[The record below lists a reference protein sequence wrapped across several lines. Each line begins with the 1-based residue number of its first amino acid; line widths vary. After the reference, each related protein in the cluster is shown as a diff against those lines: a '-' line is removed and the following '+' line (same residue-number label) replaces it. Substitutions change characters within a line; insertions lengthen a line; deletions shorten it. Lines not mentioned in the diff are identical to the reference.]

1 MATPL
6 SQIPIEVISKGKGT
20 AVVRLAGRRA
30 PMLLLHRDVVTSFQ
44 NAAKT
49 VLLKLQGEDRD
60 PAAVQ
65 GLVNSFNS
73 LVDEFVIESE
83 RWAESLF
90 ARHKDDTDAVSKE
103 FDEEYGALKQLRG
116 DGEEQKPGPTK
127 PHFEIAYN
135 GELIALAAPK
145 DGRIVLAYVIVNREH
160 GSATLTATN
169 VHTGT
174 SSDGVLNREL
184 EPGDHVSLTFVS
196 DGQASNEERRA
207 VQPGRKEPPPAKGTP
222 GLTIS
227 TARTSKLQANL
238 GVDATLQAVM
248 QYIEGKCVLEVGSVT
263 VDDDGQTTG
272 THWLRQ
278 EIAPGES
285 VDIVY
290 VT

>member
-1 MATPL
+1 MAAPPD
-6 SQIPIEVISKGKGT
+6 QIPIEVISKGKGT

-30 PMLLLHRDVVTSFQ
+30 PMLLLHRDVVTNFQ
-44 NAAKT
+44 NAAKS
-49 VLLKLQGEDRD
+49 VLLKLRSGDRD

-73 LVDEFVIESE
+73 LVDQFVIESE

-90 ARHKDDTDAVSKE
+90 ATHKEDSDAVSKE
-103 FDEEYGALKQLRG
+103 FDKEIGALRQLR
-116 DGEEQKPGPTK
+116 DDDEERKTGPTK
-127 PHFEIAYN
+127 SHFEITYN

-160 GSATLTATN
+160 RSATLTATD
-169 VHTGT
+169 VYASTAP
-174 SSDGVLNREL
+174 DGVLNREL
-184 EPGDHVSLTFVS
+184 NPGDHVSLTFVS

-207 VQPGRKEPPPAKGTP
+207 VQPGRKEPPPARGSP
-222 GLTIS
+222 GLTVS
-227 TARTSKLQANL
+227 TARTSKLQAYL
-238 GVDATLQAVM
+238 GVDATLEAVM
-248 QYIEGKCVLEVGSVT
+248 QYMEGRCVLQVASVT
-263 VDDDGQTTG
+263 VDDDGETTG
-272 THWLRQ
+272 THWLKQ